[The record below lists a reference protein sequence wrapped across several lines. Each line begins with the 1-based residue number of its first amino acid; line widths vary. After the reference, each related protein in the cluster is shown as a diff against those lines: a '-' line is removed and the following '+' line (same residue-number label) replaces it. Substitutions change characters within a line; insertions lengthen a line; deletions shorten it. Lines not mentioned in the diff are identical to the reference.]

1 MDTQDE
7 KWQEI
12 TAWPYEVSDQGRV
25 RRTGAASGTSPGRV
39 LRPKVLLPGYLEVQ
53 LRRPGE
59 RRYFM
64 VHRLVLGAF
73 VGPAPSREYQGNH
86 RNGDKADNWLG
97 NLEWV
102 TCGENHSHAYRIGLR
117 HGNHGG
123 LKGSRNGRAKITPDQ
138 VREIR
143 TLAGQMSQEKIG
155 GLFGLSQSATSSII
169 RRQTW
174 QDVI

>member
-1 MDTQDE
+1 MVPMDT
-7 KWQEI
+7 W
-12 TAWPYEVSDQGRV
+12 WVPVHGFGCYEVSNTAVV
-25 RRTGAASGTSPGRV
+25 RRADSGFRLKGDIDKHGYHRV
-39 LRPKVLLPGYLEVQ
+39 VLYGGGLRKQFL
-53 LRRPGE
+53 
-59 RRYFM
+59 
-64 VHRLVLGAF
+64 VHRLVAVAF
-73 VGPAPSREYQGNH
+73 VGLQPTPAHQINHIDGNKS
-86 RNGDKADNWLG
+86 NNVPG